1 MVVRHGKPAAKQ
13 EHTMKYEIVDGNKLC
28 IMIDI
33 SPAALAAA
41 QPSASGK
48 SKVVASTH
56 GNKAIGL
63 PGGAVINL
71 GVNAY
76 IK

>member
-1 MVVRHGKPAAKQ
+1 
-13 EHTMKYEIVDGNKLC
+13 MKYEIVDGNKLC
-28 IMIDI
+28 IVIDI
-33 SPAALAAA
+33 SSAALAAA

-63 PGGAVINL
+63 PGGTVLNL

>member
-63 PGGAVINL
+63 PGGAVLNL

-76 IK
+76 MK